1 MGKDTM
7 NNGVRAIR
15 IFPAPIQDKEKA
27 SVAATNAANN
37 GCKASPSAGAAAATH
52 RPVQVWFV
60 LPFRLLCQICLTLPL
75 AGLVA
80 CLLIAVVFQFG
91 DIQETACKVSTR
103 TYSTWEGVLS
113 FLIVGADRIASSTV
127 LCEQ

>member
-1 MGKDTM
+1 M
-7 NNGVRAIR
+7 
-15 IFPAPIQDKEKA
+15 
-27 SVAATNAANN
+27 AATNAANN

-91 DIQETACKVSTR
+91 DIQETACKVST
-103 TYSTWEGVLS
+103 YSTWEGLFDLSVLIPHCGWM
-113 FLIVGADRIASSTV
+113 LIASHPPPRRA
-127 LCEQ
+127 L

>member
-7 NNGVRAIR
+7 NNGVRAIH
-15 IFPAPIQDKEKA
+15 IFTAPIQDTEKA
-27 SVAATNAANN
+27 TSTANN
-37 GCKASPSAGAAAATH
+37 GCKASSSAGAAAATH

-91 DIQETACKVSTR
+91 DIQETACKVST
-103 TYSTWEGVLS
+103 YSAWEGVLDFS
-113 FLIVGADRIASSTV
+113 VSHSSLWVLIASHPPP
-127 LCEQ
+127 CC

>member
-1 MGKDTM
+1 M
-7 NNGVRAIR
+7 
-15 IFPAPIQDKEKA
+15 
-27 SVAATNAANN
+27 AATTANN
-37 GCKASPSAGAAAATH
+37 GCKSATTPSSAAAPAAATH

-91 DIQETACKVSTR
+91 DIQETACKVSTH
-103 TYSTWEGVLS
+103 STWEGVLDL
-113 FLIVGADRIASSTV
+113 FLIVGADRIASSAV